1 MVRESGFEMYL
12 SKPVEPAELVA
23 AVAELARRKR

>member
-1 MVRESGFEMYL
+1 MLAGFHVHL

-23 AVAELARRKR
+23 AVATLVGRTG